1 MASSGGFQAP
11 GADVWDDKGA
21 DPAPEPSVDRAD
33 PAFAR
38 AMARLGTTLHEK
50 WHLDSLLGIGGTAVV
65 YAATHR
71 NGSRAAV
78 KILNPELSSHT
89 QVRDRFFREG
99 YAANAVG
106 HEGTVKVLDDDE
118 AQDGSLFLVTELLE
132 GEALEQRRM
141 RMGGKLSESEV
152 LHLSDQLLDVIAAAH
167 AKGIVH
173 RDLKPENVFLTNAG
187 QLKVLDFGIAALHQ
201 LSSTRTGTITGAVMG
216 TPAYM
221 SPEQALGLWEDVDAL
236 SDIWAWGATMF
247 HLLSGELVHDGR
259 TVNEQL
265 ANAISGAPAPLA
277 WVAPEVSAPV
287 AYIVD
292 RALERDKDKRWPD
305 ARSMQAAI
313 RAAYVEQFQTPIP
326 TLPGLAAP
334 PARHAS
340 LPPESAR
347 KSTPTFRATAM
358 PSEPSLPPP
367 VPPEGHRRTVIA
379 IGAAIALGLV
389 GTCAH
394 SMLSDRSGASATAPS
409 ATAPAASSPPAIS
422 VAAAAPPEA
431 VPEPAAESASRL
443 AKPAEVE
450 AKAEPPPAP
459 QPTPEKKATPPL
471 SPSGRPPMGAPA
483 PKANAGQS
491 CNPPYVVDSETG
503 KRRWKLECL

>member
-1 MASSGGFQAP
+1 MASPGGFAAP
-11 GADVWDDKGA
+11 GADVWDESGA
-21 DPAPEPSVDRAD
+21 GPAPEPPAD

-50 WHLDSLLGIGGTAVV
+50 WHLDALLGIGGTAAV

-106 HEGTVKVLDDDE
+106 HEGTVKVLDDDQ

-132 GEALEQRRM
+132 GEALEQRRQ
-141 RMGGKLSESEV
+141 RMGGKLPENEV

-173 RDLKPENVFLTNAG
+173 RDLKPENVCLTNAG

-313 RAAYVEQFQTPIP
+313 RAAYVEQFPTPIP
-326 TLPGLAAP
+326 TLPGLAALAAP
-334 PARHAS
+334 PAS
-340 LPPESAR
+340 LPPESVR
-347 KSTPTFRATAM
+347 KSTPTFRATAL
-358 PSEPSLPPP
+358 PSEPSIPLP
-367 VPPEGHRRTVIA
+367 VAPEGHRRTVIA
-379 IGAAIALGLV
+379 IGAALTLAIL

-394 SMLSDRSGASATAPS
+394 SMLSDRGGASSATGPS
-409 ATAPAASSPPAIS
+409 APAPASSPPAIS
-422 VAAAAPPEA
+422 VAAPSPPEA
-431 VPEPAAESASRL
+431 VPEPEPAL
-443 AKPAEVE
+443 AKPPEVE
-450 AKAEPPPAP
+450 PFASASAPPPP
-459 QPTPEKKATPPL
+459 KKATPPL
-471 SPSGRPPMGAPA
+471 SPPSPSGRPQTGAPA
-483 PKANAGQS
+483 PKASAGQS

>member
-1 MASSGGFQAP
+1 
-11 GADVWDDKGA
+11 
-21 DPAPEPSVDRAD
+21 
-33 PAFAR
+33 
-38 AMARLGTTLHEK
+38 LGTTLHEK
-50 WHLDSLLGIGGTAVV
+50 WHLDTLLGIGGTAAV

-78 KILNPELSSHT
+78 KILNPELSSHS

-132 GEALEQRRM
+132 GEALEQRRA
-141 RMGGKLSESEV
+141 RLGGKLPEIEV
-152 LHLSDQLLDVIAAAH
+152 LRLSDQLLDVIAAAH

-187 QLKVLDFGIAALHQ
+187 QLKVLDFGIAALRE
-201 LSSTRTGTITGAVMG
+201 LTKTTTGTVTGAVMG

-221 SPEQALGLWEDVDAL
+221 SPEQALGLWDDVDAL
-236 SDIWAWGATMF
+236 SDIWAWGATMY

-259 TVNEQL
+259 TLNEQL
-265 ANAISGAPAPLA
+265 ANAITGAPAPLA
-277 WVAPEVSAPV
+277 WVAPEVSTTV

-326 TLPGLAAP
+326 TIPGLAAP
-334 PARHAS
+334 PAT

-347 KSTPTFRATAM
+347 RSTPTFRATALPVESQ
-358 PSEPSLPPP
+358 PSVPPP
-367 VPPEGHRRTVIA
+367 VAQARHRRTVVA
-379 IGAAIALGLV
+379 IGAALALAVL

-394 SMLSDRSGASATAPS
+394 SMLADRSGTTAAVPS
-409 ATAPAASSPPAIS
+409 AIAPAASSPPAIS
-422 VAAAAPPEA
+422 VAAAAPPES
-431 VPEPAAESASRL
+431 VPMPEPASDPDKGATETGASKVAERTADPSA
-443 AKPAEVE
+443 AAVPPK
-450 AKAEPPPAP
+450 KAP
-459 QPTPEKKATPPL
+459 PTPSAHPQT
-471 SPSGRPPMGAPA
+471 GAPA
-483 PKANAGQS
+483 PKASASQA
-491 CNPPYVVDSETG
+491 CNPPYVVDSTTG